1 MQLLASLNPHLTL
14 SIFVYHGY
22 ATIIVPKPLFLS
34 LNWSLIVVLM
44 RGKWYKTKILL
55 NLSLIVIHW
64 QFYYGFPAPL
74 AARVSLPFHLHAK
87 TKIDK
92 KKAYSCF
99 MMTNIIL

>member
-14 SIFVYHGY
+14 SIFVYLWLFNNNS
-22 ATIIVPKPLFLS
+22 PKSLFLS

-44 RGKWYKTKILL
+44 RGKWYKTKIPL
-55 NLSLIVIHW
+55 NFSLIVIHW
-64 QFYYGFPAPL
+64 QFYDGFPAPL

-92 KKAYSCF
+92 KKA
-99 MMTNIIL
+99 